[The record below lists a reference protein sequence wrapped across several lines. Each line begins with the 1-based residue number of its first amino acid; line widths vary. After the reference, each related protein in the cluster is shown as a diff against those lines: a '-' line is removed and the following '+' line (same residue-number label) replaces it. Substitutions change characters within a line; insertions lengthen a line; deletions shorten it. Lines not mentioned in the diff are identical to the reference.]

1 MLTVEKAVLQIMDGT
16 SDLCVLSQKEM
27 DLNDPETRGFLEK
40 HMGRILADPAGHEGQ
55 FWNDSGFA
63 ATMQR
68 YNIGEIPFTEF
79 AGVVGSACYESFRQL
94 DKAEG
99 ADLVLAQFNQDG
111 RSLIALMLL
120 VFAAGLAFLLYPS
133 LWGAAVDQKISL
145 NAQGFLNRDA
155 TEPTIPE
162 VIVTIDSLTEQEET
176 RDYPELWADMVRYN
190 ETIYTQGQAGLSC
203 EYDYQ
208 KPSFTLT
215 QYGLADEVFG
225 VISIPAMELEM
236 PIFLGATEQHMAAG
250 AAHLSQTS
258 LPIGGE
264 NTNCVIAGH
273 RGYNGAS
280 YFRYIDKL
288 NVGDLVSVTNLW
300 ETLTYR
306 VCEIKIIDPHDVTEI
321 LIQPGRELLTL
332 LTCHLWHS
340 GR

>member
-1 MLTVEKAVLQIMDGT
+1 MRNSKLRA
-16 SDLCVLSQKEM
+16 
-27 DLNDPETRGFLEK
+27 F
-40 HMGRILADPAGHEGQ
+40 
-55 FWNDSGFA
+55 
-63 ATMQR
+63 
-68 YNIGEIPFTEF
+68 
-79 AGVVGSACYESFRQL
+79 
-94 DKAEG
+94 
-99 ADLVLAQFNQDG
+99 
-111 RSLIALMLL
+111 LIALMLL

-145 NAQGFLNRDA
+145 NAQGFLNRDETA
-155 TEPTIPE
+155 PTIPD
-162 VIVTIDSLTEQEET
+162 VIVTVDSPTESEET
-176 RDYPELWADMVRYN
+176 RDYPELWADMVCYN
-190 ETIYTQGQAGLSC
+190 EAIYTQGQAGLSC

-208 KPSFTLT
+208 KPSFRLSD
-215 QYGLADEVFG
+215 YGLGDEVFG

-236 PIFLGATEQHMAAG
+236 PIFLGATEQHMADG

-288 NVGDLVSVTNLW
+288 KVGDMVSITNLW

-332 LTCHLWHS
+332 LTCHPYAS
-340 GR
+340 GGRQRYVVYCERVESPEAQKS

>member
-1 MLTVEKAVLQIMDGT
+1 M
-16 SDLCVLSQKEM
+16 
-27 DLNDPETRGFLEK
+27 
-40 HMGRILADPAGHEGQ
+40 
-55 FWNDSGFA
+55 
-63 ATMQR
+63 
-68 YNIGEIPFTEF
+68 
-79 AGVVGSACYESFRQL
+79 
-94 DKAEG
+94 
-99 ADLVLAQFNQDG
+99 
-111 RSLIALMLL
+111 RSSKLRAFLIALMLL
-120 VFAAGLAFLLYPS
+120 VFAAGLSFLLYPS

-208 KPSFTLT
+208 KPSFRLSD
-215 QYGLADEVFG
+215 YGLGDEVFG

-236 PIFLGATEQHMAAG
+236 PIYLGATEQHMANG

-288 NVGDLVSVTNLW
+288 KVGDLVSVTNLW
-300 ETLTYR
+300 EELTYR

-332 LTCHLWHS
+332 LTCHPYAS
-340 GR
+340 GGKQRYVVYCERVESSPVSIP

>member
-1 MLTVEKAVLQIMDGT
+1 MRNSNLRA
-16 SDLCVLSQKEM
+16 
-27 DLNDPETRGFLEK
+27 F
-40 HMGRILADPAGHEGQ
+40 
-55 FWNDSGFA
+55 
-63 ATMQR
+63 
-68 YNIGEIPFTEF
+68 
-79 AGVVGSACYESFRQL
+79 
-94 DKAEG
+94 
-99 ADLVLAQFNQDG
+99 
-111 RSLIALMLL
+111 LIALMLL

-288 NVGDLVSVTNLW
+288 NVSDLVSVTNLW

-332 LTCHLWHS
+332 LTCHPYAS
-340 GR
+340 GGKQRYVVYCERVESSPVSIP

>member
-1 MLTVEKAVLQIMDGT
+1 MRNSKLRA
-16 SDLCVLSQKEM
+16 
-27 DLNDPETRGFLEK
+27 F
-40 HMGRILADPAGHEGQ
+40 
-55 FWNDSGFA
+55 
-63 ATMQR
+63 
-68 YNIGEIPFTEF
+68 
-79 AGVVGSACYESFRQL
+79 
-94 DKAEG
+94 
-99 ADLVLAQFNQDG
+99 
-111 RSLIALMLL
+111 LIALMLL

-145 NAQGFLNRDA
+145 NAQGFLNRDETA
-155 TEPTIPE
+155 PTIPD
-162 VIVTIDSLTEQEET
+162 VIVTVDSPTESEET

-190 ETIYTQGQAGLSC
+190 EAIYTQGQAGLSC

-236 PIFLGATEQHMAAG
+236 PIFLGATEQHMADG

-258 LPIGGE
+258 LPIGGT
-264 NTNCVIAGH
+264 NTNSVIAGH

-288 NVGDLVSVTNLW
+288 KVGDAVYITNLW
-300 ETLTYR
+300 ERLTYR

-332 LTCHLWHS
+332 LTCHPYAS
-340 GR
+340 GGRQRYVVYCERVESPEAQKS

>member
-1 MLTVEKAVLQIMDGT
+1 MRNSKLRA
-16 SDLCVLSQKEM
+16 
-27 DLNDPETRGFLEK
+27 F
-40 HMGRILADPAGHEGQ
+40 
-55 FWNDSGFA
+55 
-63 ATMQR
+63 
-68 YNIGEIPFTEF
+68 
-79 AGVVGSACYESFRQL
+79 
-94 DKAEG
+94 
-99 ADLVLAQFNQDG
+99 
-111 RSLIALMLL
+111 LIALMLL

-145 NAQGFLNRDA
+145 NAQGFLNRDETA
-155 TEPTIPE
+155 PTIPD
-162 VIVTIDSLTEQEET
+162 VIVTVDSPTESEET

-190 ETIYTQGQAGLSC
+190 EAIYTQGQAGLSC

-208 KPSFTLT
+208 KPSFRLSD
-215 QYGLADEVFG
+215 YGLGDEVFG

-236 PIFLGATEQHMAAG
+236 PIFLGATEQHMADG

-288 NVGDLVSVTNLW
+288 KVGDMVSITNLW

-332 LTCHLWHS
+332 LTCHPSAS
-340 GR
+340 GGKQRYVVFCERVESSPVSIP

>member
-1 MLTVEKAVLQIMDGT
+1 MRNSKLRA
-16 SDLCVLSQKEM
+16 
-27 DLNDPETRGFLEK
+27 F
-40 HMGRILADPAGHEGQ
+40 
-55 FWNDSGFA
+55 
-63 ATMQR
+63 
-68 YNIGEIPFTEF
+68 
-79 AGVVGSACYESFRQL
+79 
-94 DKAEG
+94 
-99 ADLVLAQFNQDG
+99 
-111 RSLIALMLL
+111 LIALMLL

-145 NAQGFLNRDA
+145 NAQGFLNRDETA
-155 TEPTIPE
+155 PTIPD
-162 VIVTIDSLTEQEET
+162 VIVTVDSPTESEET

-190 ETIYTQGQAGLSC
+190 EAIYTQGQAGLSC

-236 PIFLGATEQHMAAG
+236 PIFLGATEQHMADG

-288 NVGDLVSVTNLW
+288 KVGDTVSITNLW
-300 ETLTYR
+300 ERLTYR
-306 VCEIKIIDPHDVTEI
+306 VCEIKIIEPHDVTEI

-332 LTCHLWHS
+332 LTCHPYAS
-340 GR
+340 GGRQRYVVYCERVESPEAQKS

>member
-1 MLTVEKAVLQIMDGT
+1 MRNSKLRA
-16 SDLCVLSQKEM
+16 
-27 DLNDPETRGFLEK
+27 F
-40 HMGRILADPAGHEGQ
+40 
-55 FWNDSGFA
+55 
-63 ATMQR
+63 
-68 YNIGEIPFTEF
+68 
-79 AGVVGSACYESFRQL
+79 
-94 DKAEG
+94 
-99 ADLVLAQFNQDG
+99 
-111 RSLIALMLL
+111 LIALMLL

-145 NAQGFLNRDA
+145 NAQGFLNRDETA
-155 TEPTIPE
+155 PTIPD
-162 VIVTIDSLTEQEET
+162 VIVTVDSPTESEET

-190 ETIYTQGQAGLSC
+190 EAIYTQGQAGLSC

-208 KPSFTLT
+208 KPSFRLSD
-215 QYGLADEVFG
+215 YGLGDEVFG

-236 PIFLGATEQHMAAG
+236 PIFLGATEQHMADG

-288 NVGDLVSVTNLW
+288 KVGDLVSVTNLW
-300 ETLTYR
+300 ERLTYR

-332 LTCHLWHS
+332 LTCHPYAS
-340 GR
+340 GGRQRYVVYCERVESSPVSIP

>member
-1 MLTVEKAVLQIMDGT
+1 MRNGKL
-16 SDLCVLSQKEM
+16 
-27 DLNDPETRGFLEK
+27 
-40 HMGRILADPAGHEGQ
+40 PA
-55 FWNDSGFA
+55 F
-63 ATMQR
+63 
-68 YNIGEIPFTEF
+68 
-79 AGVVGSACYESFRQL
+79 
-94 DKAEG
+94 
-99 ADLVLAQFNQDG
+99 
-111 RSLIALMLL
+111 LIALMLL

-203 EYDYQ
+203 AYDYQ
-208 KPSFTLT
+208 KPSFRLSD
-215 QYGLADEVFG
+215 YGIGDEVFG
-225 VISIPAMELEM
+225 VISIPVMELEM
-236 PIFLGATEQHMAAG
+236 PIFLGATEQHMADG

-280 YFRYIDKL
+280 YFRCIDKL
-288 NVGDLVSVTNLW
+288 KVGDLVSVTNLW
-300 ETLTYR
+300 EALTYR
-306 VCEIKIIDPHDVTEI
+306 VCEIRIIDPHDVTEI

-332 LTCHLWHS
+332 LTCHPYAS
-340 GR
+340 GGRQRYVVYCERVESPEAKKS

>member
-1 MLTVEKAVLQIMDGT
+1 M
-16 SDLCVLSQKEM
+16 
-27 DLNDPETRGFLEK
+27 
-40 HMGRILADPAGHEGQ
+40 
-55 FWNDSGFA
+55 
-63 ATMQR
+63 
-68 YNIGEIPFTEF
+68 
-79 AGVVGSACYESFRQL
+79 
-94 DKAEG
+94 
-99 ADLVLAQFNQDG
+99 
-111 RSLIALMLL
+111 RSSKLRAFLIALMPL

-162 VIVTIDSLTEQEET
+162 VIVTIDSLTEQEKT

-208 KPSFTLT
+208 KPSFRLSD
-215 QYGLADEVFG
+215 YGLGDEVFG

-236 PIFLGATEQHMAAG
+236 PIYLGATEQHMANG

-264 NTNCVIAGH
+264 NTNCVVAGH

-321 LIQPGRELLTL
+321 LIQPERELLTL
-332 LTCHLWHS
+332 LTCHPYAS
-340 GR
+340 GGKQRYVVYCERVESSPVSIP

>member
-1 MLTVEKAVLQIMDGT
+1 MRNSKLRA
-16 SDLCVLSQKEM
+16 
-27 DLNDPETRGFLEK
+27 F
-40 HMGRILADPAGHEGQ
+40 
-55 FWNDSGFA
+55 
-63 ATMQR
+63 
-68 YNIGEIPFTEF
+68 
-79 AGVVGSACYESFRQL
+79 
-94 DKAEG
+94 
-99 ADLVLAQFNQDG
+99 
-111 RSLIALMLL
+111 LIALMLL

-145 NAQGFLNRDA
+145 NAQGFLNRDETA
-155 TEPTIPE
+155 PTIPD
-162 VIVTIDSLTEQEET
+162 VIVTVDSPTESEET

-190 ETIYTQGQAGLSC
+190 EAIYTQGQAGLSC

-208 KPSFTLT
+208 KPSFRLSD
-215 QYGLADEVFG
+215 YGLGDEVFG

-236 PIFLGATEQHMAAG
+236 PIFLGATEQHMADG

-288 NVGDLVSVTNLW
+288 KVGDMVSITNLW

-332 LTCHLWHS
+332 LTCHPYAFGGKQRYVVFCERVES
-340 GR
+340 SPVSIP

>member
-1 MLTVEKAVLQIMDGT
+1 M
-16 SDLCVLSQKEM
+16 
-27 DLNDPETRGFLEK
+27 
-40 HMGRILADPAGHEGQ
+40 
-55 FWNDSGFA
+55 
-63 ATMQR
+63 
-68 YNIGEIPFTEF
+68 
-79 AGVVGSACYESFRQL
+79 
-94 DKAEG
+94 
-99 ADLVLAQFNQDG
+99 
-111 RSLIALMLL
+111 RSSKLRAFLIALMLL

-155 TEPTIPE
+155 TEPTIPD

-190 ETIYTQGQAGLSC
+190 ETIYAQGQTGLSC
-203 EYDYQ
+203 AYDYQ
-208 KPSFTLT
+208 KPSFRLT
-215 QYGLADEVFG
+215 DYGLSDEVFG

-236 PIFLGATEQHMAAG
+236 PIFLGATEQHMANG

-306 VCEIKIIDPHDVTEI
+306 VCEIKIIAPHDVTEI

-332 LTCHLWHS
+332 LTCHPYAS
-340 GR
+340 GGRQRYVVYCERVESPEAKKS

>member
-1 MLTVEKAVLQIMDGT
+1 MRNSNLRAL
-16 SDLCVLSQKEM
+16 
-27 DLNDPETRGFLEK
+27 
-40 HMGRILADPAGHEGQ
+40 
-55 FWNDSGFA
+55 
-63 ATMQR
+63 
-68 YNIGEIPFTEF
+68 
-79 AGVVGSACYESFRQL
+79 
-94 DKAEG
+94 
-99 ADLVLAQFNQDG
+99 
-111 RSLIALMLL
+111 LIALMLL

-176 RDYPELWADMVRYN
+176 RDYPELWMDMVRYN
-190 ETIYTQGQAGLSC
+190 ETIYAQGQAGLSC
-203 EYDYQ
+203 AYDYQ
-208 KPSFTLT
+208 KPSFRLT
-215 QYGLADEVFG
+215 DYGLSDEVFG
-225 VISIPAMELEM
+225 VISIPVMELEM
-236 PIFLGATEQHMAAG
+236 PIFLGATEQHMADG

-288 NVGDLVSVTNLW
+288 KVGDLVSVTNLW

-306 VCEIKIIDPHDVTEI
+306 VCEIRIIDPHDVTEI
-321 LIQPGRELLTL
+321 LIQPGRDLLTL
-332 LTCHLWHS
+332 LTCHPYAS
-340 GR
+340 GGRQRYVVYCERVESPEAKKS

>member
-1 MLTVEKAVLQIMDGT
+1 MRNGKLRA
-16 SDLCVLSQKEM
+16 
-27 DLNDPETRGFLEK
+27 F
-40 HMGRILADPAGHEGQ
+40 
-55 FWNDSGFA
+55 
-63 ATMQR
+63 
-68 YNIGEIPFTEF
+68 
-79 AGVVGSACYESFRQL
+79 
-94 DKAEG
+94 
-99 ADLVLAQFNQDG
+99 
-111 RSLIALMLL
+111 LIALMLL

-145 NAQGFLNRDA
+145 NAQGFLNRDETA
-155 TEPTIPE
+155 PTIPD
-162 VIVTIDSLTEQEET
+162 VIVTVDSPTEPEET

-288 NVGDLVSVTNLW
+288 KVGDLVSVTNLW
-300 ETLTYR
+300 ERLTYR

-332 LTCHLWHS
+332 LTCHPYAS
-340 GR
+340 GGRQRYVVYCERVESSPVSIP